1 MIVNATVSF
10 PDNSRVILVDDFF
23 DQADIASINQLFYSS
38 VDWEKGAEFSHY
50 AGREVYRGSSPVLE
64 QIKEHAHRVDIGSV
78 LGVDVEFS
86 GIDLWKDSTGYKILP
101 HYDVPG
107 PDYAVQ
113 IYMGEGQNT
122 FQMLGT
128 AIHVKRK
135 QHTAPLFEISYRPN
149 SGYIIDAP
157 HTVLHGLNHGI
168 PPAYQRY
175 SVYLRY
181 RKK

>member
-1 MIVNATVSF
+1 MIVNAKVSF
-10 PDNSRVILVDDFF
+10 PDNSRFILVDDFF
-23 DQADIASINQLFYSS
+23 NEADVASINQLFYSDT
-38 VDWEKGAEFSHY
+38 DWETGTEFSHY
-50 AGREVYRGSSPVLE
+50 TGREIYRGASLVLE
-64 QIKEHAHRVDIGSV
+64 QIKEHARSVDIGSV
-78 LGVDVEFS
+78 LGIEVELS
-86 GIDLWKDSTGYKILP
+86 GIDLWKDSSGYRIMP

-113 IYMGEGQNT
+113 IYMGEGRNT

-128 AIHVKRK
+128 AVYVERK

-157 HTVLHGLNHGI
+157 HTVLHGLNHDV